1 MLSLPEHKGKHFSL
15 EFGLQRL
22 IGGLRITM
30 GKRSDRLSVGL
41 CRGWNLYRL
50 NCFFFFFANF
60 SFSSRAIMEFPSWKG
75 CEASEDIFW
84 GRRGGCKRWK
94 VDVVITSR
102 FLSSLLKLSR
112 ALSHSCRF
120 LQRWAESLS
129 LLDSSFRIMQWW
141 EMGKLHARGVCTHAC
156 VNVRVSDRRCLL
168 WLKHISFW
176 MQNTSAKT
184 RIVIFITCWNTRRQS
199 IVGTLWWF
207 HEVQHKKDVSKKYS
221 HRNDGTEII

>member
-22 IGGLRITM
+22 IGGCASPW
-30 GKRSDRLSVGL
+30 GKGAIGSQLVYAADEIFT
-41 CRGWNLYRL
+41 GWTG
-50 NCFFFFFANF
+50 FFFANF
-60 SFSSRAIMEFPSWKG
+60 SFSSRAIMEFPSRKG

-112 ALSHSCRF
+112 ALSHSCRL

-156 VNVRVSDRRCLL
+156 ANVRVSDGRCLL

-184 RIVIFITCWNTRRQS
+184 RIIFITCWNTRRQS
-199 IVGTLWWF
+199 IVGTL
-207 HEVQHKKDVSKKYS
+207 
-221 HRNDGTEII
+221 